1 MSEKEIKITL
11 LGTELNEK
19 QTAVVLEKMHILGFE
34 SFDDLK
40 KRASYEDMDEI
51 CIAAGVTPMKRAKYV
66 DKETG
71 EILARYP

>member
-66 DKETG
+66 DNETG